1 MTKYN
6 KIYVVAPYA
15 HATGGVELSH
25 QLVDFLRN
33 NNQNAY
39 IIYTQDAINIKTN
52 ATITKEYLNYNIQ
65 VSNNIED
72 DKNNI
77 LILPEIYFDWIY
89 TYKNIQ
95 IGCWWMSVDN
105 HYTACSF
112 NDILHFKKGII
123 NKSRF
128 IFSSFKSIIQHNYH
142 PYRNSIKELR
152 AQEHRILH
160 LYQSHYAQFHLY
172 QLNLSKILPLSDYIN
187 LEFISDNQ
195 QIKKEDIILY
205 NPSKGGDFVVKL
217 IKLMPNHNFI
227 PLKGLTRVQL
237 RELFTKA
244 KLYIDFGHF
253 PGKDR
258 LPREAVVNNC
268 CIITGK
274 KGASRFFEDIPISE
288 TYKFDIDKTSLS
300 CIKERIINILEN
312 YESCIHDFSYMKKGI
327 LQEEEKFHTEIK
339 EIFI

>member
-1 MTKYN
+1 MPKYN

-33 NNQNAY
+33 NNQDAY

-52 ATITKEYLNYNIQ
+52 ATITTEYINYNIQ

-89 TYKNIQ
+89 IYKNIQ
-95 IGCWWMSVDN
+95 VGCWWMSVDN

-112 NDILHFKKGII
+112 FDILSFKKGII
-123 NKSRF
+123 NKLRF
-128 IFSSFKSIIQHNYH
+128 IFSSFKNIIQHDYH
-142 PYRNSIKELR
+142 PYRNSIKDLKS
-152 AQEHRILH
+152 QGHRIMH
-160 LYQSHYAQFHLY
+160 FYQSHYAQFHLY
-172 QLNLSKILPLSDYIN
+172 QLNLSRIFPLSDYIN
-187 LEFISDNQ
+187 LEFINYKQ
-195 QIKKEDIILY
+195 QIKKENIILY
-205 NPSKGGDFVVKL
+205 NPAKGGDFVREL
-217 IKLMPNHNFI
+217 INLMPNHKFI
-227 PLKGLTRVQL
+227 PLKNLTRIQV
-237 RELFTKA
+237 RELFTRA

-258 LPREAVVNNC
+258 LPREAIVNNC

-274 KGASRFFEDIPISE
+274 KGASRFFEDIPIPE
-288 TYKFDIDKTSLS
+288 TYKFDIEHTSLS
-300 CIKERIINILEN
+300 CIKKRIINILDH
-312 YESCIHDFSYMKKGI
+312 YESCIQDFLYMKKEI
-327 LQEEEKFHTEIK
+327 LLEKDQFHKEIK
-339 EIFI
+339 NIFI